1 MVWLKRKKWLGKVV
15 VWLALDSEFSM
26 KNSSSSQ
33 SRRRKALRTRW
44 QSAVRIIARNIRFFT
59 EALNGV
65 GLRFST
71 LRCVSRIWHIS
82 PPSSR

>member
-15 VWLALDSEFSM
+15 VWLALDSESSM

-33 SRRRKALRTRW
+33 SGRRKALRTRW
-44 QSAVRIIARNIRFFT
+44 QSAVRIITRNIRSFT

-65 GLRFST
+65 G
-71 LRCVSRIWHIS
+71 
-82 PPSSR
+82 